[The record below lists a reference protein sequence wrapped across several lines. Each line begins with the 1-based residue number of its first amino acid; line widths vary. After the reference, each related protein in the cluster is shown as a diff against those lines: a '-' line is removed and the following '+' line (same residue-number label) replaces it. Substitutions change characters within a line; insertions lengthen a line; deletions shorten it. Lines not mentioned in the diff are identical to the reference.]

1 MTRLPRTTRLAL
13 AIVTVLTT
21 APVGGCGTSA
31 DLGPLR
37 ASPERLPHAVAVRDC
52 APWDGP
58 AVTIY
63 LSAASADSTP
73 PPPPHLQLSLW
84 RSATELERNTFA
96 WPAETQEAA
105 ATWCETDDACRAAPT
120 GRVRIRRVWPDSL
133 IEGEFDLQF
142 DGRISVGGG
151 FRAVWLETRI
161 MCG

>member
-1 MTRLPRTTRLAL
+1 MTHPLRAPRLAL
-13 AIVTVLTT
+13 AIATVLTA
-21 APVGGCGTSA
+21 APAGGCGTSA

-37 ASPERLPHAVAVRDC
+37 ASPERLPHAMAVRDC

-63 LSAASADSTP
+63 LSAAPADSTP
-73 PPPPHLQLSLW
+73 PSPPHLRLSLW
-84 RSATELERNTFA
+84 RSAPELERNTFA

-105 ATWCETDDACRAAPT
+105 ATWCETNDACQAAPA

-133 IEGEFDLQF
+133 IEGEFDLQL
-142 DGRISVGGG
+142 DGLTWVGGG

-161 MCG
+161 ICG